1 MTIQDLLKD
10 AYRDGMTLE
19 EITTALADISLPV
32 DGSAEIESLKE
43 ALSKSNSEAAGY
55 KKQLREKMSAD
66 EIKSKEEAERIEKL
80 QRDYDALLKK
90 STIADHK
97 ARLLALGYAEALA
110 TETAEAMFAGDTEKV
125 FAAQQKHLDAMGKK
139 IREEAM
145 QGTPSPTGGSG
156 KSAMTIE
163 KFRAM
168 SAQERYEFSKSNPE
182 EYKTLYGGN

>member
-19 EITTALADISLPV
+19 EITTALADITLPV
-32 DGSAEIESLKE
+32 DGSAEIESLKA

-66 EIKSKEEAERIEKL
+66 EIKLKEEAERIEKL

-156 KSAMTIE
+156 KPKSAEDIWNISDH
-163 KFRAM
+163 A
-168 SAQERYEFSKSNPE
+168 ERQAAIAENIDLFE
-182 EYKTLYGGN
+182 Q